1 MGNSESVPI
10 EGSSGFHVLRVQE
23 NSPGHLAG
31 LEAYFDFLVAVNS
44 KRLDQDDETFKEI
57 LKQNI
62 DRPLELTV
70 YNSKTQTVRQTQIV
84 PSNNWGGQ
92 GILGVSIRFCSF
104 EGANQNVW
112 HVISVESNSPA
123 ALAGLIGESD
133 YILGAESV
141 LQHADDLISLVQ
153 ANIGKQVK
161 LYVYN
166 VDSDNV
172 REVTLVPNDTWG
184 GEGCLGC
191 NIGYGYLHRIPVSVD
206 RSRPTQPIPNQQL
219 QQPKPTELPKVPS
232 NVALPGFTGI
242 PQIDQINQP
251 PASNAKSDKHFPDP
265 NEFLVSLPN
274 SQASVP
280 QPADSTANVNN
291 YREPQFPPQQS
302 YPTNGSYVTSASNEN
317 NPYNPPT
324 VAAPANTLPIKS
336 EFYATASNETV
347 PSHTVNASSAY
358 GPPQPPV
365 SNYGQWNQPTS
376 QPNVQPPVSV
386 PQQPPHYFIPTP
398 DSPSVQTKAPEL
410 PSNFPPQP
418 TSQYENQ
425 NVAPSSTAIN
435 ATTYQPYFAYGA
447 PPPPQVSSY
456 APFNASAG
464 QPMPPQQ
471 FPVPPSS
478 YGQESQPN
486 QMPPMPAASY
496 APPASSY
503 GQPPASQFNTPPIPA
518 PIFNN
523 LPMPSL
529 SDLGISELIPQ
540 PTYSQ
545 QPTQQFGLPPPNVPQ
560 PQF

>member
-496 APPASSY
+496 APPASS
-503 GQPPASQFNTPPIPA
+503 
-518 PIFNN
+518 
-523 LPMPSL
+523 
-529 SDLGISELIPQ
+529 DLGISELIPQ